1 MDVVAVTGHGRPS
14 SRARRRE
21 GRQPVSFIA
30 QKLLIHGR
38 RKADKRA
45 QDALY
50 VHDTLE
56 LFGGQLAALR
66 ALWATDLQPAWPK
79 TTIRRLERLRR
90 EQYGSVTDVHRAAV
104 RIPQDRTV
112 APDLLQARCGFGL
125 EEIFGD

>member
-1 MDVVAVTGHGRPS
+1 MSLSRDMGVPVREPVVVTV
-14 SRARRRE
+14 AN
-21 GRQPVSFIA
+21 PVSFIA
-30 QKLLIHGR
+30 QKLLIQGR

-79 TTIRRLERLRR
+79 STIRRLERLRR
-90 EQYGSVTDVHRAAV
+90 E
-104 RIPQDRTV
+104 
-112 APDLLQARCGFGL
+112 
-125 EEIFGD
+125 